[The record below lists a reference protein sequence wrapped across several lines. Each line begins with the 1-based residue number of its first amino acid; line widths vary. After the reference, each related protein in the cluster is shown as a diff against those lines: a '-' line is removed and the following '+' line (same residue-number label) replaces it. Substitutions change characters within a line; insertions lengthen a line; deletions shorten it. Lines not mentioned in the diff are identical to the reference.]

1 MASMNKALLDE
12 LMQLSP
18 DERIELAHDLWD
30 SVPKDHESLPPVT
43 AAQLAEAKRRLA
55 EHRRDPSTAVSWEE
69 VRARLW
75 SRLK

>member
-1 MASMNKALLDE
+1 MVAMNKALLHE

-18 DERIELAHDLWD
+18 AERIELAHELWD
-30 SVPKDHESLPPVT
+30 SVPTNYEALPPVT
-43 AAQLAEAKRRLA
+43 EAQLTEAKRRLA
-55 EHRRDPSTAVSWEE
+55 EHRQDPSTAVPWEE

>member
-18 DERIELAHDLWD
+18 HERVELAHDLWD
-30 SVPKDHESLPPVT
+30 SVPRDHESLPPVT
-43 AAQLAEAKRRLA
+43 DAQLTEAKRRLA
-55 EHRRDPSTAVSWEE
+55 EHRRDPSTAVPWEE